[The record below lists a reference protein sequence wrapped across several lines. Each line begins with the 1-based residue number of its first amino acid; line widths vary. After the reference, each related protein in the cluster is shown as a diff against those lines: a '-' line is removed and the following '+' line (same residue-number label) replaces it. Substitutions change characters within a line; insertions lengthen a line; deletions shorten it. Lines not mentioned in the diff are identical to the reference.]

1 MKTSRQTA
9 CSLQVRIARNLRER
23 RVSLGYSQEDFADI
37 CGYHRTYIGSIE
49 RSERNITVSTLSAL
63 AEALEIDPIELL
75 KDNG

>member
-1 MKTSRQTA
+1 MRD
-9 CSLQVRIARNLRER
+9 R

>member
-1 MKTSRQTA
+1 MKTSRQTV
-9 CSLQVRIARNLRER
+9 CSLQLTIARNVRDR